1 MKTKEVLKKLYEDH
15 KQKVSRYTL
24 FKYERMGL
32 ITPFR
37 KTFCRFYSTKDYMD
51 ITICVLLSTVGVPL
65 DLVKDLLIH
74 KDISVLGKINR
85 MIDEKGFASNKAKIE
100 VEKRYKPLRIYY

>member
-24 FKYERMGL
+24 FRYERIGL

-51 ITICVLLSTVGVPL
+51 ITICVLLSAVGVPL
-65 DLVKDLLIH
+65 EMVKDLILH
-74 KDISVLGKINR
+74 KDISVLGKINK
-85 MIDEKGFASNKAKIE
+85 MIDEKRFTSNKAQ
-100 VEKRYKPLRIYY
+100 VEMTNRYKV

>member
-1 MKTKEVLKKLYEDH
+1 MKTKEVLRKLYEDH

-24 FKYERMGL
+24 FRYERMGL

-51 ITICVLLSTVGVPL
+51 ITICVLLSAVGVPL

-74 KDISVLGKINR
+74 NDISVLGKVNK
-85 MIDEKGFASNKAKIE
+85 MIEEKRFTSNKAQ
-100 VEKRYKPLRIYY
+100 VEMTNRYKV